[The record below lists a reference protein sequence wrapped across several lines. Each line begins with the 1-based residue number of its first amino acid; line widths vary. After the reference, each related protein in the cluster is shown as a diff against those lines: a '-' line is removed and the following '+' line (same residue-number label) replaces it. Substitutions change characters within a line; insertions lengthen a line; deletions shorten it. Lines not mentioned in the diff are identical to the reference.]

1 MALCLLATASAYTI
15 EEQYEL
21 LKQLPESTAVP
32 QSVPFDKLDLA
43 GDFLQ
48 RALGEMHAHNHEFME
63 ESAYEIENYF
73 DLEMVQ
79 IMFDHNLR
87 FKEFIFIF
95 EDFWKNAEPHGERLE
110 RNINEVQDIREK
122 LIKEFV
128 TKLDSK

>member
-1 MALCLLATASAYTI
+1 MKTKSIMALCLLATASAYTI
-15 EEQYEL
+15 EKEYEL

-87 FKEFIFIF
+87 FKEFIFIALKGPRSVNF
-95 EDFWKNAEPHGERLE
+95 AR
-110 RNINEVQDIREK
+110 
-122 LIKEFV
+122 
-128 TKLDSK
+128 